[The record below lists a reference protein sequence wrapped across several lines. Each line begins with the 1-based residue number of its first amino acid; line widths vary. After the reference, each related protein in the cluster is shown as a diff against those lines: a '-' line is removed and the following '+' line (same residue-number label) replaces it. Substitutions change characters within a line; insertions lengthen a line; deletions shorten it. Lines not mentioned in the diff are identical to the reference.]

1 MSVSIEK
8 LKKQIDRLKSQ
19 IHEDTKTFLEIFQRL
34 RSAEHKLSVHEDALK
49 DFNERFFDLLFLI
62 SPEAMAK
69 EIKKELSAATH

>member
-8 LKKQIDRLKSQ
+8 IKKEVERLKRQ

-49 DFNERFFDLLFLI
+49 DFNERFFDILFMI
-62 SPEAMAK
+62 SPEVMAK
-69 EIKKELSAATH
+69 EITKELSVQTH